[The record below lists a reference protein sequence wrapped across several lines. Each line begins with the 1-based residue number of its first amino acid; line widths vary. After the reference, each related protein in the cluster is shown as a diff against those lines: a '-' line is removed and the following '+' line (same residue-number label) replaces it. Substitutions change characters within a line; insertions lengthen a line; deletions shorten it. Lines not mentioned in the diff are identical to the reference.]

1 MVDST
6 PFCTNVEA
14 LSEGSPEVSP
24 VEPPD
29 QCPVQAGRSAL
40 AATAGGEGTRVPSGP
55 VGAFTGLDLPKAT
68 LHKGPVGPD
77 LPPLRP
83 GLPYTPIE
91 ACQELMLAIV
101 AQGLADDDLAYVV
114 SPTFIHHLL
123 YVGLDPDVA
132 LQVKVKYLRGEI
144 RPARIRADL
153 LAAERVSAAGK

>member
-6 PFCTNVEA
+6 LFCTNVESLA
-14 LSEGSPEVSP
+14 DGSPEVSP
-24 VEPPD
+24 VAPLD
-29 QCPVQAGRSAL
+29 QCLVQADRSAL
-40 AATAGGEGTRVPSGP
+40 AATAGGEGTRVSAGP

-68 LHKGPVGPD
+68 GYQGAVGPD

-132 LQVKVKYLRGEI
+132 LQVKIKYLRGEI
-144 RPARIRADL
+144 DGRKLKVAL
-153 LAAERVSAAGK
+153 YC

>member
-6 PFCTNVEA
+6 LFCTNVET
-14 LSEGSPEVSP
+14 LSDGSPEVSP
-24 VEPPD
+24 VAPPD
-29 QCPVQAGRSAL
+29 SCAVQAGRSTL
-40 AATAGGEGTRVPSGP
+40 ATAAGGKDTRVAPGP

-68 LHKGPVGPD
+68 GYVGSVGPD

-132 LQVKVKYLRGEI
+132 LQVKVKYLRGEVN
-144 RPARIRADL
+144 PMRIRADL
-153 LAAERVSAAGK
+153 MRA

>member
-6 PFCTNVEA
+6 LFCTNVESLA
-14 LSEGSPEVSP
+14 DGSPEVSP
-24 VEPPD
+24 VAPPD
-29 QCPVQAGRSAL
+29 QCLVQADRSAL
-40 AATAGGEGTRVPSGP
+40 AATAGGEGTRVSAGP

-68 LHKGPVGPD
+68 GYQGAVGPD

-132 LQVKVKYLRGEI
+132 LQVKIKYLRGEI
-144 RPARIRADL
+144 DGRKLKVAL
-153 LAAERVSAAGK
+153 YC

>member
-6 PFCTNVEA
+6 LFCTNVEA
-14 LSEGSPEVSP
+14 LSDGSPEVSP
-24 VEPPD
+24 VPPPD
-29 QCPVQAGRSAL
+29 SCAVQAGRSTL
-40 AATAGGEGTRVPSGP
+40 AAAARGRGTRVAPGP

-68 LHKGPVGPD
+68 GFAGSVGPD
-77 LPPLRP
+77 LPPLRH

-101 AQGLADDDLAYVV
+101 AQGLADDDLAYVA

-132 LQVKVKYLRGEI
+132 LQVKIKYLRGEI
-144 RPARIRADL
+144 DL
-153 LAAERVSAAGK
+153 KRLRDHSTKGPL

>member
-6 PFCTNVEA
+6 LFCTNVESLA
-14 LSEGSPEVSP
+14 DGSPEVSP
-24 VEPPD
+24 VAPPD
-29 QCPVQAGRSAL
+29 QCLVQADRSAL
-40 AATAGGEGTRVPSGP
+40 AATAGGEGTRVSAGP

-68 LHKGPVGPD
+68 GYQGAVGPD

-132 LQVKVKYLRGEI
+132 LQVKIKYLRGEI
-144 RPARIRADL
+144 DGRRL
-153 LAAERVSAAGK
+153 RVALYC

>member
-1 MVDST
+1 MVA
-6 PFCTNVEA
+6 PALFCTNVES
-14 LSEGSPEVSP
+14 LSDGSPGVSP
-24 VEPPD
+24 VAPPD
-29 QCPVQAGRSAL
+29 SWAVQAGRSAL
-40 AATAGGEGTRVPSGP
+40 AATAGGEGTRVSAGP

-68 LHKGPVGPD
+68 GWAGSVGPD

-132 LQVKVKYLRGEI
+132 LQVKIKYLRGEI
-144 RPARIRADL
+144 DGRRLKVAL
-153 LAAERVSAAGK
+153 YC

>member
-6 PFCTNVEA
+6 LFCTNVESLA
-14 LSEGSPEVSP
+14 DGSPEVSP
-24 VEPPD
+24 VAPPD
-29 QCPVQAGRSAL
+29 SCAVQAGRSAL
-40 AATAGGEGTRVPSGP
+40 AATAGGEGTRVSAGP

-68 LHKGPVGPD
+68 GYAGAVGPD

-132 LQVKVKYLRGEI
+132 LQVKIKYLRGEI
-144 RPARIRADL
+144 DGRKLKVAL
-153 LAAERVSAAGK
+153 YC

>member
-6 PFCTNVEA
+6 LFCTTVEA
-14 LSEGSPEVSP
+14 LSDGSPRVSP
-24 VEPPD
+24 VAPPD
-29 QCPVQAGRSAL
+29 SCVVQAGRSAL
-40 AATAGGEGTRVPSGP
+40 AATAGGEGTRVSAGP

-68 LHKGPVGPD
+68 GWAGSVGPD

-83 GLPYTPIE
+83 GLPYTSIE

-132 LQVKVKYLRGEI
+132 LQVKIKYLRGEI
-144 RPARIRADL
+144 DGRRL
-153 LAAERVSAAGK
+153 RVALYC

>member
-6 PFCTNVEA
+6 LFCTNVES
-14 LSEGSPEVSP
+14 LSDGSPEVSP
-24 VEPPD
+24 VAPPD
-29 QCPVQAGRSAL
+29 QCLVQADRSAL
-40 AATAGGEGTRVPSGP
+40 AATAGGEGTRVSAGP

-68 LHKGPVGPD
+68 GYQGAVGPD

-132 LQVKVKYLRGEI
+132 LQVKIKYLRGEI
-144 RPARIRADL
+144 DGRKLKVAL
-153 LAAERVSAAGK
+153 YC

>member
-6 PFCTNVEA
+6 LFCTNVESLA
-14 LSEGSPEVSP
+14 DGSPEVSP
-24 VEPPD
+24 VAPPD
-29 QCPVQAGRSAL
+29 QCLVQADRSAL
-40 AATAGGEGTRVPSGP
+40 AATAGGEGTRVSSGP

-68 LHKGPVGPD
+68 GYQGAVGPD

-132 LQVKVKYLRGEI
+132 LQVKIKYLRGEI
-144 RPARIRADL
+144 DGRKLKVAL
-153 LAAERVSAAGK
+153 YC